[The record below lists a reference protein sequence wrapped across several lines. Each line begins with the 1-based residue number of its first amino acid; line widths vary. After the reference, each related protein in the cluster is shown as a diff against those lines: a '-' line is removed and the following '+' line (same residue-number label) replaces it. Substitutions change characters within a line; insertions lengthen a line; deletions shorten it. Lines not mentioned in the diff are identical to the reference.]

1 MENAMKILAFLLAAA
16 ATIGLTAP
24 VFAQQGQ
31 DYCARRIEGNPP
43 SSILDQGA
51 TDTFHSMVARQDNN
65 AIVAMTGVWYA
76 EIPAPQLGMTSYQYR
91 QYQSNGLFQY
101 QDQTCTNGT
110 QSCSQNQ
117 GTGFFTAMT
126 AQDGSFATMIIV
138 SDLQRDHECSGG
150 YMRMLDQNHMQDG
163 GGTVWQRVQ

>member
-1 MENAMKILAFLLAAA
+1 MKIALLAF
-16 ATIGLTAP
+16 ATICSLAVAAP
-24 VFAQQGQ
+24 ALALALALD

-43 SSILDQGA
+43 STVLDQSA

-65 AIVAMTGVWYA
+65 AIVVMTGVWYA

-91 QYQSNGLFQY
+91 QYRSNGLFQY

-126 AQDGSFATMIIV
+126 AHDGSIATMMIV
-138 SDLQRDHECSGG
+138 SDLQRDHKCTGG
-150 YMRMLDQNHMQDG
+150 YMRFIDQNRMLDG

>member
-1 MENAMKILAFLLAAA
+1 MKLGSIVFAAA
-16 ATIGLTAP
+16 ATLAITAP
-24 VFAQQGQ
+24 ALAQQ

-43 SSILDQGA
+43 STILDQNA
-51 TDTFHSMVARQDNN
+51 TDTFHAMVARQDNN

-91 QYQSNGLFQY
+91 QYSANGLFQY

-126 AQDGSFATMIIV
+126 AQDGSIATMMIV
-138 SDLQRDHECSGG
+138 SDLQRDHECTGG
-150 YMRMLDQNHMQDG
+150 YMRFIDQNRMQDG
-163 GGTVWQRVQ
+163 GGTIWQRVQ